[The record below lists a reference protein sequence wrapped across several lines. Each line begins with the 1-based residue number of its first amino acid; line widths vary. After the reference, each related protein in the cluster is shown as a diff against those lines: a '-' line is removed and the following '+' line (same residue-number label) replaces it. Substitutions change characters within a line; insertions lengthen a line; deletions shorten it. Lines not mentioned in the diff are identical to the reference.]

1 MHFFYLDETG
11 CTGADL
17 SPLEQ
22 PIFVLGGVSVSD
34 DRWRTTT
41 EQFSDAVSKFFNGS
55 VPKNFEL
62 HAPQLNRCEGPFQG
76 KAQDECNAFVHT
88 LIDLVSSL
96 KHNIHF
102 IAIDKAKLAAAQEGQ
117 HAVINCKIPYQLGFN
132 YLVSYIEAYV
142 KHQLG
147 KSARGMIILDQKEMY
162 QSEIDALT
170 RYRRFEV
177 PAVRRIKWI
186 VEFSYPVDSV
196 RHPLVQL
203 SDVVIFHVRKFLEC
217 ENGYGTTGLRPRR
230 ITSPPAMRKSAR
242 VCTGRTSWTYR
253 GPRRRARTLCS
264 PRLALPTAC
273 NGGATTISDSLL

>member
-17 SPLEQ
+17 NSPEQ

-41 EQFSDAVSKFFNGS
+41 EAFNDAVSEFFNGA
-55 VPKNFEL
+55 VPENFEL
-62 HAPQLNRCEGPFQG
+62 HATQLNRCEGPFQG
-76 KAQDECNAFVHT
+76 RAQEECNAFTHT
-88 LIDLVSSL
+88 LIDLVGTL

-102 IAIDKAKLAAAQEGQ
+102 IAIDKARLAAAQEGQ
-117 HAVINCKIPYQLGFN
+117 HAVINCKIPYLLGFN
-132 YLVSYIEAYV
+132 YLISYIEAYV
-142 KHQLG
+142 KGQLG
-147 KSARGMIILDQKEMY
+147 KSARGMIILDEKDMY
-162 QSEIDALT
+162 QSDIDRLT

-217 ENGYGTTGLRPRR
+217 ENGYREAWPEAAKNHFASCYEKICTRVHRSNLMNVPGAEEENAHAVLAASRSTHRLQWRR
-230 ITSPPAMRKSAR
+230 HY
-242 VCTGRTSWTYR
+242 GF
-253 GPRRRARTLCS
+253 
-264 PRLALPTAC
+264 
-273 NGGATTISDSLL
+273 

>member
-17 SPLEQ
+17 ISPEQ

-55 VPKNFEL
+55 VPRNFEL

-76 KAQDECNAFVHT
+76 KTQDECNALAHT

-102 IAIDKAKLAAAQEGQ
+102 IAIDKAKLAAAQQGQ

-132 YLVSYIEAYV
+132 YLVSYIEEYV

-147 KSARGMIILDQKEMY
+147 KSARGMIILDEKEMY

-217 ENGYGTTGLRPRR
+217 ENGYRGDWPEAAKNHFASCYEKICSRVHRTNLMDVSGAEEESAHAVLAAARSTHRVQWRR
-230 ITSPPAMRKSAR
+230 H
-242 VCTGRTSWTYR
+242 Y
-253 GPRRRARTLCS
+253 
-264 PRLALPTAC
+264 
-273 NGGATTISDSLL
+273 NF